1 MDLSN
6 YVKIASKLEDNGE
19 WNIYVDNREDYNR
32 LIASQVSEDEAK
44 NILKRVL
51 GGSYNEND
59 MMSLTTAGK
68 LIAENIG
75 DDRIKEIEQIYLDKY
90 SAVALKIKG
99 E

>member
-1 MDLSN
+1 MDFSN

-19 WNIYVDNREDYNR
+19 WNIYVDTRADYNR
-32 LIASQVSEDEAK
+32 LIVSYVSEDEAK

-59 MMSLTTAGK
+59 MMSLTTAEK

>member
-19 WNIYVDNREDYNR
+19 WNIYVDNRADYNR
-32 LIASQVSEDEAK
+32 LIVSQVSEDECE
-44 NILKRVL
+44 NILKKVL

-59 MMSLTTAGK
+59 MMSLTTAEK

-75 DDRIKEIEQIYLDKY
+75 DERIKEIEQIYLNKY
-90 SAVALKIKG
+90 DAVALKIKG

>member
-75 DDRIKEIEQIYLDKY
+75 DDRIKEIEQIYLDEY

>member
-1 MDLSN
+1 MDFSN

-19 WNIYVDNREDYNR
+19 WNLYVDTREDYNR
-32 LIASQVSEDEAK
+32 LIASHVSEDEAE

-59 MMSLTTAGK
+59 MMSLTTAEK

-75 DDRIKEIEQIYLDKY
+75 DERIKEIEQIYLDKY
-90 SAVALKIKG
+90 SAVALKIKEG
-99 E
+99 